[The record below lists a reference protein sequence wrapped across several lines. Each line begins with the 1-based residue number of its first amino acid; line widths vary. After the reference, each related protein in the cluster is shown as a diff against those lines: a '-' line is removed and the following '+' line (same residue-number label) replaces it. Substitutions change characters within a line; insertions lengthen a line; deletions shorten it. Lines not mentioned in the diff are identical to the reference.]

1 MLQVVYI
8 FELRIAIASGLGG
21 SRCTHR
27 LKPLQTMEILKPP
40 WIPLLLWPVDE
51 FVPFCLATLTVRAP
65 PPELLLLLLLLL
77 SI

>member
-27 LKPLQTMEILKPP
+27 LKPLQTMEILKHRSPDHQA
-40 WIPLLLWPVDE
+40 LLRG
-51 FVPFCLATLTVRAP
+51 FRGFASYGALALD
-65 PPELLLLLLLLL
+65 
-77 SI
+77 